1 MPLSLLRIRNV
12 ATINSRKYNN
22 IASSN
27 FSYTYIKFIRKI
39 FTNTFSILA
48 TARYFLLLTK
58 PKIVFVNAESAKCLA
73 QVVKE
78 NNLNTKLVVF
88 GELAGFED
96 KSLTS
101 ILHSQDAARI
111 DKFKCARLT
120 SLDHVAII
128 VCSTGTSGLPKGA
141 EISHASMINYMAHV
155 KIHDLRGHVSM
166 WTPSMRW
173 FCGLFIVIKAILDCS
188 KRVIIPDYDDMEE
201 ICHFIE
207 KYKVSD
213 EKLADT

>member
-1 MPLSLLRIRNV
+1 MRE
-12 ATINSRKYNN
+12 
-22 IASSN
+22 
-27 FSYTYIKFIRKI
+27 I
-39 FTNTFSILA
+39 FTNASFVLA
-48 TARYFLLLTK
+48 TARYFLLLTR

-73 QVVKE
+73 QVVEE

-96 KSLTS
+96 TSLTS
-101 ILHSQDAARI
+101 LLRSQDPAEI
-111 DKFKCARLT
+111 DKFECARLT
-120 SLDHVAII
+120 SPEQVATI
-128 VCSTGTSGLPKGA
+128 VCSSGTSGLPKGT

-173 FCGLFIVIKAILDCS
+173 YCGLFIVIKAILDCS
-188 KRVIIPDYDDMEE
+188 KRVIVPDYEDIEE

-207 KYKVSD
+207 KYEASN
-213 EKLADT
+213 ERLADTCRLIAY